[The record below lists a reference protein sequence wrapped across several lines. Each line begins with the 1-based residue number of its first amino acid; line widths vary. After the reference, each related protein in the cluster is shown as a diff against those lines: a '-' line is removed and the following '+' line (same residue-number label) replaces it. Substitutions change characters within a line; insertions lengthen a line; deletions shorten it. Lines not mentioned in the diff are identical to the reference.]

1 MHVTPDGRQTE
12 SMKGPRDRLS
22 KISKP
27 YALQLPSDDDDND
40 DKEDDDQRNMSYN
53 HLNHV
58 ATTKTNNQTNIAI
71 TLCVKRVIEF
81 STFRLSLGS

>member
-1 MHVTPDGRQTE
+1 
-12 SMKGPRDRLS
+12 MKGPRDRLS

-27 YALQLPSDDDDND
+27 YALQLPGDNDDDND

-81 STFRLSLGS
+81 QHLGNPWAHDNFGASMCQF